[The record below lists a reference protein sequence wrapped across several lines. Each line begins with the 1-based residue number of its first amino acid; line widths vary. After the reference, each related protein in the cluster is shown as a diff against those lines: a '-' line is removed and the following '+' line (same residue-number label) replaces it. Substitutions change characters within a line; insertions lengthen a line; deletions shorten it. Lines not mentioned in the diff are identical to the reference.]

1 LIKRRFQ
8 TFQTF
13 QSFQPPPLFLPRVA
27 GEDEGGGLNDLNCEN
42 VQGSR
47 LGRSKSVK
55 RTCTRIIIWSI
66 LFALTALPSALRAET
81 LEQLIAGAKK
91 EPEFTFI
98 AGAQTFGGQKTLSL
112 LEGAFNKRFGLNAK
126 MRFTAGPE
134 MNAMAARVI
143 TEQKSGAKASTD
155 LYHGSQSHFSL
166 LHKEKALE
174 KVSYSGIFPWIT
186 KEMEIFPSEGLLIF
200 TSLRGIIYNSKLI
213 PKEKAPKSY
222 EDLVDPK
229 LSPTWAG
236 KMAIPPYVSW
246 LVELSMIWNE
256 DKVKNFTRKLVALSG
271 GRLRY
276 SEEERVVSGEFPI
289 AANMGGATEQMW
301 QWQAK
306 GAPLVAVMGSTPV
319 LPSYFQLGV
328 PKNSAHPN
336 VSKLF
341 VGFMASKE
349 AQAILEKNDF
359 RTSHLVDGTIM
370 AKYLKQNRVQ
380 LQEAKDSIAFY
391 LQGED
396 SGLEFKEELT
406 KMLKQ

>member
-1 LIKRRFQ
+1 MKFYAKVVSWSLV
-8 TFQTF
+8 
-13 QSFQPPPLFLPRVA
+13 LFSLHSYA
-27 GEDEGGGLNDLNCEN
+27 
-42 VQGSR
+42 
-47 LGRSKSVK
+47 
-55 RTCTRIIIWSI
+55 
-66 LFALTALPSALRAET
+66 AAET

-91 EPEFTFI
+91 ESELTFI
-98 AGAQTFGGQKTLSL
+98 AGAQTFGGQKTLNL
-112 LEGAFNKRFGLNAK
+112 LEAAFNKRFGLNMK
-126 MRFTAGPE
+126 IRFAAGPE
-134 MNAMAARVI
+134 MNSMAARTI
-143 TEQKSGAKASTD
+143 TELRNGSKASSD
-155 LYHGSQSHFSL
+155 IYHGSQSHMSL

-174 KVSYSGIFPWIT
+174 QVNYSAVFPWIT
-186 KEMEIFPSEGLLIF
+186 KPMEIFSHEGVLIF

-229 LSPTWAG
+229 LSSNWAG
-236 KMAIPPYVSW
+236 KLAIPPYVSW
-246 LVELSMIWNE
+246 LVELSMIWSE
-256 DKVKNFTRKLVALSG
+256 DKVKSFTKKLVALSG

-319 LPSYFQLGV
+319 LPSYFQLAV
-328 PKNSAHPN
+328 PRNSAHPN
-336 VSKLF
+336 LAKLF
-341 VGFMASKE
+341 TGFMASKE
-349 AQAILEKNDF
+349 AQAILEKQDF
-359 RTSHLVDGTIM
+359 RTSHLVEGTIM
-370 AKYLKQNRVQ
+370 NKYLKQNRLQ
-380 LQEAKDSIAFY
+380 LQEAQESISFY

>member
-1 LIKRRFQ
+1 MMR
-8 TFQTF
+8 TASH
-13 QSFQPPPLFLPRVA
+13 SFVWA
-27 GEDEGGGLNDLNCEN
+27 
-42 VQGSR
+42 V
-47 LGRSKSVK
+47 
-55 RTCTRIIIWSI
+55 
-66 LFALTALPSALRAET
+66 LFALASFHSAVAAET
-81 LEQLIAGAKK
+81 LDSLIAGAKK

-98 AGAQTFGGQKTLSL
+98 AGAQTFGGQKTLTL
-112 LEGAFNKRFGLNAK
+112 LESAFNKKFGLNAK
-126 MRFTAGPE
+126 IRFSAGPE

-143 TEQKSGAKASTD
+143 TELKSGAKASSD
-155 LYHGSQSHFSL
+155 IYHGSQSHLSL

-174 KVSYSGIFPWIT
+174 RVNYSGIFPWLT
-186 KEMEIFPSEGLLIF
+186 KEMEIFPSEGVLIF
-200 TSLRGIIYNSKLI
+200 TSLRGIIYNSKII
-213 PKEKAPKSY
+213 PKDKAPSNY
-222 EDLVDPK
+222 EDLVNPK

-246 LVELSMIWNE
+246 LVELSMIWKE
-256 DKVKNFTRKLVALSG
+256 EKIKDFTRKLVALSG

-306 GAPLVAVMGSTPV
+306 GAPLMAVMGSTPV
-319 LPSYFQLGV
+319 LPSYFQLAV

-336 VSKLF
+336 LAKLF
-341 VGFMASKE
+341 VGFMVSKE

-359 RTSHLVDGTIM
+359 RTSHLVEGTIM
-370 AKYLKQNRVQ
+370 AKYLKQNKVQ

-396 SGLEFKEELT
+396 SGLDLKEELT
-406 KMLKQ
+406 RMLKQ

>member
-1 LIKRRFQ
+1 MKGRKRI
-8 TFQTF
+8 
-13 QSFQPPPLFLPRVA
+13 LV
-27 GEDEGGGLNDLNCEN
+27 
-42 VQGSR
+42 
-47 LGRSKSVK
+47 
-55 RTCTRIIIWSI
+55 WSI
-66 LFALTALPSALRAET
+66 FFALVSIRHGTAADT
-81 LEQLIAGAKK
+81 LDSLIAEAKK

-112 LEGAFNKRFGLNAK
+112 LESEFNKKFGLNSK
-126 MRFTAGPE
+126 IRFSAGPE

-143 TEQKSGAKASTD
+143 TELKSGAKASSD
-155 LYHGSQSHFSL
+155 LYHGSQSHLSL

-174 KVSYSGIFPWIT
+174 KVNYSGIFPWIT
-186 KEMEIFPSEGLLIF
+186 KEMEIFPGEGLLIF
-200 TSLRGIIYNSKLI
+200 TSLRGIIYNSKII
-213 PKEKAPKSY
+213 PKDRAPKTY

-229 LSPTWAG
+229 LSPAWAG

-246 LVELSMIWNE
+246 LVELSMIWSE

-276 SEEERVVSGEFPI
+276 SEEERVVSGEFTI

-319 LPSYFQLGV
+319 LPSYFQLAV
-328 PKNSAHPN
+328 PKNTAHPN
-336 VSKLF
+336 LSKLF

-359 RTSHLVDGTIM
+359 RTSHLVEGTIM
-370 AKYLKQNRVQ
+370 AKYLKQNKVQ

>member
-1 LIKRRFQ
+1 MKGRKRI
-8 TFQTF
+8 
-13 QSFQPPPLFLPRVA
+13 LV
-27 GEDEGGGLNDLNCEN
+27 
-42 VQGSR
+42 
-47 LGRSKSVK
+47 
-55 RTCTRIIIWSI
+55 WSI
-66 LFALTALPSALRAET
+66 FFALVSIRHGTAADT
-81 LEQLIAGAKK
+81 LDSLIAGAKK

-112 LEGAFNKRFGLNAK
+112 LESAFNKKFGLNSK
-126 MRFTAGPE
+126 IRFSAGPE

-143 TEQKSGAKASTD
+143 TELKSGAKASSD
-155 LYHGSQSHFSL
+155 LYHGSQSHLSL

-174 KVSYSGIFPWIT
+174 KVNYSGIFPWIT
-186 KEMEIFPSEGLLIF
+186 KEMEIFPGEGLLIF
-200 TSLRGIIYNSKLI
+200 TSLRGIIYNSKII
-213 PKEKAPKSY
+213 PKDRAPKTY

-229 LSPTWAG
+229 LSPAWAG

-246 LVELSMIWNE
+246 LVELSMIWSE

-319 LPSYFQLGV
+319 LPSYFQLAV
-328 PKNSAHPN
+328 PKNTAHPN
-336 VSKLF
+336 LSKLF

-359 RTSHLVDGTIM
+359 RTSHLVEGTIM
-370 AKYLKQNRVQ
+370 AKYLKQNKVQ

-396 SGLEFKEELT
+396 SGLEFKEKLT

>member
-1 LIKRRFQ
+1 MKGRKRI
-8 TFQTF
+8 
-13 QSFQPPPLFLPRVA
+13 LV
-27 GEDEGGGLNDLNCEN
+27 
-42 VQGSR
+42 
-47 LGRSKSVK
+47 
-55 RTCTRIIIWSI
+55 WSI
-66 LFALTALPSALRAET
+66 FFALVSIRHGTAADT
-81 LEQLIAGAKK
+81 LDSLIAGAKK

-112 LEGAFNKRFGLNAK
+112 LESAFNKKFGLNSK
-126 MRFTAGPE
+126 IRFSAGPE

-143 TEQKSGAKASTD
+143 TELKSGAKASSD
-155 LYHGSQSHFSL
+155 LYHGSQSHLSL

-174 KVSYSGIFPWIT
+174 KVNFSGIFPCIT
-186 KEMEIFPSEGLLIF
+186 KEMEILPGEGLLIF
-200 TSLRGIIYNSKLI
+200 TSLRGIIYNSKII
-213 PKEKAPKSY
+213 PKDRAPKTY

-229 LSPTWAG
+229 LSPAWAG

-246 LVELSMIWNE
+246 LVELSMIWSE

-289 AANMGGATEQMW
+289 AANMGGAVEQMW

-319 LPSYFQLGV
+319 LPSYFQLAV
-328 PKNSAHPN
+328 PKNTAHPN
-336 VSKLF
+336 LSKLF

-359 RTSHLVDGTIM
+359 RTSHLVEGTIM
-370 AKYLKQNRVQ
+370 AKYLKQNKVQ

>member
-1 LIKRRFQ
+1 MKGRKRI
-8 TFQTF
+8 
-13 QSFQPPPLFLPRVA
+13 LV
-27 GEDEGGGLNDLNCEN
+27 
-42 VQGSR
+42 
-47 LGRSKSVK
+47 
-55 RTCTRIIIWSI
+55 WSI
-66 LFALTALPSALRAET
+66 FFALVSIRHGTAADT
-81 LEQLIAGAKK
+81 LDSLIAGAKK

-112 LEGAFNKRFGLNAK
+112 LESAFNKKFGLNSK
-126 MRFTAGPE
+126 IRFSAGPE

-143 TEQKSGAKASTD
+143 TELKSGAKASSD
-155 LYHGSQSHFSL
+155 LYHGSQSHLSL

-174 KVSYSGIFPWIT
+174 KVNYSGIFPWIT
-186 KEMEIFPSEGLLIF
+186 KEMEIFPGEGLLIF
-200 TSLRGIIYNSKLI
+200 TSLRGIIYNSKII
-213 PKEKAPKSY
+213 PKDRAPKTY

-229 LSPTWAG
+229 LSPAWAG

-246 LVELSMIWNE
+246 LVELSMIWSE

-319 LPSYFQLGV
+319 LPSYFQLAV
-328 PKNSAHPN
+328 PKNTALPN
-336 VSKLF
+336 LSKLF

-359 RTSHLVDGTIM
+359 RTSHLVEGTIM
-370 AKYLKQNRVQ
+370 AKYLKQNKVQ

>member
-1 LIKRRFQ
+1 MVQAVQIVQIVQAVKFRSKVQ
-8 TFQTF
+8 TFK
-13 QSFQPPPLFLPRVA
+13 
-27 GEDEGGGLNDLNCEN
+27 
-42 VQGSR
+42 VQGQSGAELMMR
-47 LGRSKSVK
+47 TGKQFVLGSIFCALAAIQSV
-55 RTCTRIIIWSI
+55 
-66 LFALTALPSALRAET
+66 SAAET
-81 LEQLIAGAKK
+81 LDSLIAGAKK
-91 EPEFTFI
+91 ESEITFI
-98 AGAQTFGGQKTLSL
+98 AGAQTFGGQKTLNL
-112 LEGAFNKRFGLNAK
+112 LEAAFNKKFGLNAK
-126 MRFTAGPE
+126 IRFSAGPE

-143 TEQKSGAKASTD
+143 TELKSGAKASSD
-155 LYHGSQSHFSL
+155 LYHGSQSHLSL

-174 KVSYSGIFPWIT
+174 KVNYSGIFPWIT
-186 KEMEIFPSEGLLIF
+186 KDMEIFPSEGVLIF
-200 TSLRGIIYNSKLI
+200 TSLRGIIYNSQLI
-213 PKEKAPKSY
+213 AKDKAPKSY

-229 LSPTWAG
+229 LSQTWAG
-236 KMAIPPYVSW
+236 KLAIPPYVSW
-246 LVELSMIWNE
+246 LVELSMIWSE
-256 DKVKNFTRKLVALSG
+256 EKVKNFTRKLVALSG

-306 GAPLVAVMGSTPV
+306 GAPLLAVMGSTPV
-319 LPSYFQLGV
+319 LPSYFQLAV

-336 VSKLF
+336 LAKLF

-359 RTSHLVDGTIM
+359 RTSHLVEGTIM

-396 SGLEFKEELT
+396 SGLAFKEELT

>member
-1 LIKRRFQ
+1 M
-8 TFQTF
+8 
-13 QSFQPPPLFLPRVA
+13 
-27 GEDEGGGLNDLNCEN
+27 
-42 VQGSR
+42 
-47 LGRSKSVK
+47 RSCK
-55 RTCTRIIIWSI
+55 RIIIWSI
-66 LFALTALPSALRAET
+66 LFVLAALHSAIAAET
-81 LEQLIAGAKK
+81 LEQLITGAKK

-98 AGAQTFGGQKTLSL
+98 AGAQTFGGQKTLLL
-112 LEGAFNKRFGLNAK
+112 LEAAFNKKFGLNAK
-126 MRFTAGPE
+126 MRFSAGPE

-155 LYHGSQSHFSL
+155 IYHGSQSHFSL

-174 KVSYSGIFPWIT
+174 KVNYSGIFPWIT

-213 PKEKAPKSY
+213 PKDKAPKSY

-256 DKVKNFTRKLVALSG
+256 EKVKSFTRKLVALSG

-306 GAPLVAVMGSTPV
+306 GAPLVAVMGSMPV

>member
-1 LIKRRFQ
+1 MK
-8 TFQTF
+8 
-13 QSFQPPPLFLPRVA
+13 
-27 GEDEGGGLNDLNCEN
+27 
-42 VQGSR
+42 SR
-47 LGRSKSVK
+47 GFIPFV
-55 RTCTRIIIWSI
+55 IISSM
-66 LFALTALPSALRAET
+66 LASTSSAFAAET
-81 LEQLIAGAKK
+81 LKQLVEGAKK
-91 EPEFTFI
+91 ESELTFI
-98 AGAQTFGGQKTLSL
+98 AGAQTFGGLKTLNL
-112 LEGAFNKRFGLNAK
+112 LEAAFNKRFGLNMK
-126 MRFTAGPE
+126 IRFAAGPE
-134 MNAMAARVI
+134 MNSMAARTI
-143 TEQKSGAKASTD
+143 TELKSGIKPSSD
-155 LYHGSQSHFSL
+155 IYHGSQSHVAL

-174 KVSYSGIFPWIT
+174 QVNYAAIFPWIT
-186 KEMEIFPSEGLLIF
+186 KPMEIFPNEGVLIF
-200 TSLRGIIYNSKLI
+200 TSLRGIIYNSKVI
-213 PKEKAPKSY
+213 AKDKAPKSY

-246 LVELSMIWNE
+246 LVELSMVWSE
-256 DKVKNFTRKLVALSG
+256 DRVKNFTRKLVAMSG

-319 LPSYFQLGV
+319 LPSYFQLAV
-328 PKNSAHPN
+328 PRNTAHPN
-336 VSKLF
+336 LAKLF

-349 AQAILEKNDF
+349 AQAILEKQDF
-359 RTSHLVDGTIM
+359 RTSHLVEGTIM
-370 AKYLKQNRVQ
+370 NKYLKQNRVQ
-380 LQEAKDSIAFY
+380 LQEAQDSINFY

>member
-1 LIKRRFQ
+1 MKSCKR
-8 TFQTF
+8 
-13 QSFQPPPLFLPRVA
+13 SFVWA
-27 GEDEGGGLNDLNCEN
+27 
-42 VQGSR
+42 
-47 LGRSKSVK
+47 
-55 RTCTRIIIWSI
+55 T
-66 LFALTALPSALRAET
+66 LFALVSLYSAVAAET
-81 LEQLIAGAKK
+81 LDSLIAGAKK
-91 EPEFTFI
+91 ESEFSFI

-112 LEGAFNKRFGLNAK
+112 LESAFNKKFGLNSK
-126 MRFTAGPE
+126 IRFSAGPE

-143 TEQKSGAKASTD
+143 TELKMGAKASSD
-155 LYHGSQSHFSL
+155 LYHGSQSHFAL
-166 LHKEKALE
+166 LHKEKALDT
-174 KVSYSGIFPWIT
+174 VNYSGIFPWIT
-186 KEMEIFPSEGLLIF
+186 KDMEIFPSEGLLIF

-213 PKEKAPKSY
+213 PKDKAPKSY

-229 LSPTWAG
+229 LSPAWAG

-246 LVELSMIWNE
+246 LVELSMIWSE
-256 DKVKNFTRKLVALSG
+256 DRVKNFTRKLVALSG

-306 GAPLVAVMGSTPV
+306 GAPLMAVMGSTPV

-328 PKNSAHPN
+328 PKNSGHPN
-336 VSKLF
+336 LSKLF

-359 RTSHLVDGTIM
+359 RTSHLVEGTIM
-370 AKYLKQNRVQ
+370 AKYLKQNKVQ

>member
-1 LIKRRFQ
+1 MNSWKQIFFLALLLILD
-8 TFQTF
+8 TISSAAAA
-13 QSFQPPPLFLPRVA
+13 QS
-27 GEDEGGGLNDLNCEN
+27 
-42 VQGSR
+42 
-47 LGRSKSVK
+47 
-55 RTCTRIIIWSI
+55 
-66 LFALTALPSALRAET
+66 

-91 EPEFTFI
+91 EQEFTFI

-112 LEGAFNKRFGLNAK
+112 LEAAFNKKFGLNAK
-126 MRFTAGPE
+126 IRFSAGPE

-143 TEQKSGAKASTD
+143 TEQKSGAKVSTD
-155 LYHGSQSHFSL
+155 IYHGSQSHLAL

-174 KVSYSGIFPWIT
+174 KVNYSGIFPWIT

-213 PKEKAPKSY
+213 SKDKAPKTY

-229 LSPTWAG
+229 MSPTWAG

-256 DKVKNFTRKLVALSG
+256 EKVKNFTRKLVALSS

-328 PKNSAHPN
+328 PRNSAHPN
-336 VSKLF
+336 LAKLF

-370 AKYLKQNRVQ
+370 SKYLKQSRVQ